1 MNDMTVGMENLPN
14 IFIDKIVL
22 ERRSINQQ
30 TDQHKIRVVVKMFDY
45 SDDHSWRNKVD
56 GLKVKCSFISDGR
69 INSLNNG
76 DISLYDI
83 SPGALNRTMIK
94 SCDSF
99 RFSNRREGFESYTE
113 VFEMIILEPV
123 NLNVYVACFID
134 DLEFGIPMF
143 DKFYGP
149 MAAERIYVGGVPNE
163 ESGYFYN
170 PETNE
175 EYGGP
180 VHQHSSGYMEGSEHI
195 DAAHAGLRY
204 VSEDNYKMVLG
215 PNMDSDVFAGMT
227 FEETEFQDIPTPT
240 GENELERLYDAT
252 APYDPS
258 APNAPVRTPASFSSA
273 AEYDAYLQS
282 QTAQQPNFNLVGNPT
297 PIDPPPGY

>member
-14 IFIDKIVL
+14 VFIDKIIL
-22 ERRSINQQ
+22 ERRSIN
-30 TDQHKIRVVVKMFDY
+30 QHKIRVVVKMFDY

-83 SPGALNRTMIK
+83 SPGPLNRTMIK

-99 RFSNRREGFESYTE
+99 RSGIRKEGHQSYVE
-113 VFEMIILEPV
+113 VFEMNILEPM

-134 DLEFGIPMF
+134 GLEFGIPMF

-149 MAAERIYVGGVPNE
+149 MAAERIFVGGVPNE

-180 VHQHSSGYMEGSEHI
+180 VHQHSSGYMEGSMHRDEPHS
-195 DAAHAGLRY
+195 GLRY
-204 VSEDNYKMVLG
+204 VAEDNYKLIQ
-215 PNMDSDVFAGMT
+215 SDLIQLELTDELFAGMDS
-227 FEETEFQDIPTPT
+227 EEEQEAGPQ
-240 GENELERLYDAT
+240 
-252 APYDPS
+252 PS
-258 APNAPVRTPASFSSA
+258 NTTT
-273 AEYDAYLQS
+273 
-282 QTAQQPNFNLVGNPT
+282 TAQQPNFNLVGNQT

>member
-14 IFIDKIVL
+14 VFIDKI
-22 ERRSINQQ
+22 EINKT
-30 TDQHKIRVVVKMFDY
+30 TDDKYEIDVHLKMFDY
-45 SDDHSWRNKVD
+45 AEDHSWYGKID
-56 GLKVKCSFISDGR
+56 GLNVKCVFVSDLEKAL
-69 INSLNNG
+69 SLDNG
-76 DISLYDI
+76 EVSLYDMLATERHP
-83 SPGALNRTMIK
+83 SAMIE
-94 SCDSF
+94 SCDEFGPVAESEA
-99 RFSNRREGFESYTE
+99 EGYETYTKMLTI
-113 VFEMIILEPV
+113 VVPQPN

-134 DLEFGIPMF
+134 GLDFGIPQF

-149 MAAERIYVGGVPNE
+149 MAAERIFVGGIPNQ

-195 DAAHAGLRY
+195 DAAHDGLRY
-204 VSEDNYKMVLG
+204 VSEDNFKMIVG
-215 PNMDSDVFAGMT
+215 AGIET
-227 FEETEFQDIPTPT
+227 EPALEETAEEEPSPFND
-240 GENELERLYDAT
+240 T

-258 APNAPVRTPASFSSA
+258 SPNQSVAPPSGFSSA
-273 AEYDAYLQS
+273 AEYEAYLLS

-297 PIDPPPGY
+297 TINNPTGY

>member
-14 IFIDKIVL
+14 VFIDKIMI
-22 ERRSINQQ
+22 ERNSI
-30 TDQHKIRVVVKMFDY
+30 DQETVQYYTSVTLKMFD
-45 SDDHSWRNKVD
+45 SKDNPSWRNKLD
-56 GLKVKCSFISDGR
+56 GLKVKCLFIDDER
-69 INSLNNG
+69 IESLNTG
-76 DISLYDI
+76 ELSLYDI
-83 SPGALNRTMIK
+83 PTATINNTTVE
-94 SCDSF
+94 SCDEFQNGNTQNGYESF
-99 RFSNRREGFESYTE
+99 ISIFEFNTLTPPE
-113 VFEMIILEPV
+113 
-123 NLNVYVACFID
+123 NLSVYVACFID
-134 DLEFGIPMF
+134 GLEFGIPQF

-149 MAAERIYVGGVPNE
+149 MAAERIFVGGIPNQ

-204 VSEDNYKMVLG
+204 VSEDNFKMIVG
-215 PNMDSDVFAGMT
+215 AGIEAEPAL
-227 FEETEFQDIPTPT
+227 EETAEEEPSPFND
-240 GENELERLYDAT
+240 T

-258 APNAPVRTPASFSSA
+258 SPNQSVAPPSGFSSA
-273 AEYDAYLQS
+273 AEYEAYLLS

-297 PIDPPPGY
+297 TINNPTGY

>member
-14 IFIDKIVL
+14 IFIDKIIL

-30 TDQHKIRVVVKMFDY
+30 TDQYYIRVVLKMFDNK
-45 SDDHSWRNKVD
+45 DNPSWRNKLS
-56 GLKVKCSFISDGR
+56 GLKVKCSFVDDERIS
-69 INSLNNG
+69 SLNNG

-83 SPGALNRTMIK
+83 PTGAINKTTVE
-94 SCDSF
+94 SCDEF
-99 RFSNRREGFESYTE
+99 RFSNLISGYESFTSSFEFNTLTPPE
-113 VFEMIILEPV
+113 
-123 NLNVYVACFID
+123 NLSVYVACFID

-195 DAAHAGLRY
+195 DTAHAGLRY

-215 PNMDSDVFAGMT
+215 SNMDSDVFAGMV
-227 FEETEFQDIPTPT
+227 FEEQGLT
-240 GENELERLYDAT
+240 LEGPSLGPLYEGTAQT
-252 APYDPS
+252 APP
-258 APNAPVRTPASFSSA
+258 APVMTRSGFSSA
-273 AEYDAYLQS
+273 EAYDAYLQS
-282 QTAQQPNFNLVGNPT
+282 QTAQQPNFNLIGNPT